1 MFCLCFLLLRISEG
15 SYLSRP
21 RIHFSGSFRADVS
34 TVNNAPENY
43 RDGANVTGN
52 LSWNPLGSGEF
63 RLFDTN
69 VTSVVYINGTQSTSD
84 PIVGLPIFNSDILTS
99 GKLVDLDVDA
109 QLIKGEV
116 WGMYTGLN
124 WSKPSVVQHNAF
136 QGYLQP
142 ANLAQNVWQRAICN
156 CIQTEGIIFGGNC
169 NHNMSSVLKSVL
181 VNVSWADDAEI
192 DSPALEQ
199 LKRLSQPGFL
209 SVRLIL
215 FFMVRDPSPYNFTF
229 GEVIGTIGPEFFD
242 ESNQFGSQRRLNYE
256 EVQQPPPSFF
266 PNVPQCQGWNVT
278 AWLYDVPIRL
288 NEIIGESLGNLSG
301 NLTISADFG
310 NAIVMDKHKNLL
322 NLGTLLFGIVNQTTS
337 NICFVNLGEIDYLQ
351 NNWLLN
357 TAGVQEFPNFPNNS
371 VQQNILSPIERDL
384 VRNNPLAIILIPNTT
399 SYNMDEQAAAEVRPE
414 PVMLLM
420 LPIMLL
426 STVTKHSLLCQF
438 PPMWELDLLQ
448 LSCNLPNTFFLGG
461 GELPLI
467 RCICMLI
474 NQLSIEFLTIG
485 KGF

>member
-116 WGMYTGLN
+116 WGMYAGLN
-124 WSKPSVVQHNAF
+124 WSKPNVVQHNAF

-142 ANLAQNVWQRAICN
+142 ANLAQDVWQRAICN

-209 SVRLIL
+209 SVRLII
-215 FFMVRDPSPYNFTF
+215 FFMVRDPSPNNFTF
-229 GEVIGTIGPEFFD
+229 GEVIGTIGPAFLDEPTQFD
-242 ESNQFGSQRRLNYE
+242 SQRRLFYE
-256 EVQQPPPSFF
+256 DVRQPPPSFF
-266 PNVPQCQGWNVT
+266 PNVPQCQGQNVSV
-278 AWLYDVPIRL
+278 WLYDVPFRRI
-288 NEIIGESLGNLSG
+288 EIVDETLGNPVK
-301 NLTISADFG
+301 ISADLG
-310 NAIVMDKHKNLL
+310 NAIVMDKYQNLL
-322 NLGTLLFGIVNQTTS
+322 DLGTLMFGIVNQTTS
-337 NICFVNLGEIDYLQ
+337 NTSCFVTLGEIDYLQ

-357 TAGVQEFPNFPNNS
+357 TAGVQEFPSFPSSSGRSNFLNNTELEL
-371 VQQNILSPIERDL
+371 IRDNSL
-384 VRNNPLAIILIPNTT
+384 GIILIPNSGNDLLTT
-399 SYNMDEQAAAEVRPE
+399 SYTMDVQAAAEV
-414 PVMLLM
+414 
-420 LPIMLL
+420 
-426 STVTKHSLLCQF
+426 SLWL
-438 PPMWELDLLQ
+438 
-448 LSCNLPNTFFLGG
+448 N
-461 GELPLI
+461 
-467 RCICMLI
+467 
-474 NQLSIEFLTIG
+474 IE
-485 KGF
+485 K

>member
-116 WGMYTGLN
+116 WGMYAGLN
-124 WSKPSVVQHNAF
+124 WSKPNVVQHNAF

-142 ANLAQNVWQRAICN
+142 ANLAQDVWQRAICN

-229 GEVIGTIGPEFFD
+229 GEVIGTIGPAFLDEPTQFD
-242 ESNQFGSQRRLNYE
+242 SQRRLFYE
-256 EVQQPPPSFF
+256 DVRQPPPSFF
-266 PNVPQCQGWNVT
+266 PNVPQCQGQNVSV
-278 AWLYDVPIRL
+278 WLYDVPFRRI
-288 NEIIGESLGNLSG
+288 EIVDETLGNPVK
-301 NLTISADFG
+301 ISADFG
-310 NAIVMDKHKNLL
+310 NTIVMDEYQNLL
-322 NLGTLLFGIVNQTTS
+322 DLGTLMFGIVNQTTS
-337 NICFVNLGEIDYLQ
+337 NTSCFVTLGEIDYLQ

-357 TAGVQEFPNFPNNS
+357 TAGVQEFPSFPSSSGRSNFLNNTELEL
-371 VQQNILSPIERDL
+371 IRDNSL
-384 VRNNPLAIILIPNTT
+384 GIILIPNSGNDLLTT
-399 SYNMDEQAAAEVRPE
+399 SYTMDVQAAAEV
-414 PVMLLM
+414 
-420 LPIMLL
+420 
-426 STVTKHSLLCQF
+426 SLWL
-438 PPMWELDLLQ
+438 
-448 LSCNLPNTFFLGG
+448 N
-461 GELPLI
+461 
-467 RCICMLI
+467 
-474 NQLSIEFLTIG
+474 IE
-485 KGF
+485 K